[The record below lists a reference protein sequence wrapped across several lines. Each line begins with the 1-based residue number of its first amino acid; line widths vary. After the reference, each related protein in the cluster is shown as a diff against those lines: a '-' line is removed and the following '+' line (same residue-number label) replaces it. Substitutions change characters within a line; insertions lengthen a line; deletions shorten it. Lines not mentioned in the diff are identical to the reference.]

1 MKENLGEDEDPGEE
15 TEGAGD
21 GDCAVNA

>member
-15 TEGAGD
+15 MEGAGD
-21 GDCAVNA
+21 DDCAVNA